1 MIGDLFGPVC
11 GSRHDAYMKWVSML
25 NPRMAACQAHN
36 PYYLH
41 KKSYEDRAYT
51 ALSHAIPAHK
61 AMPGFVLP
69 PHLFAENLMMSKQ
82 RIGVEWGWQRGFSKS
97 AFVGCYQRQSI
108 TVNNVADH
116 FICACLYSNVFT
128 CLYGY
133 QANTYWNCRAPRLGN
148 YFGIAGLS
156 CDTED
161 LAFD

>member
-69 PHLFAENLMMSKQ
+69 PHLFAEILMMSKQ
-82 RIGVEWGWQRGFSKS
+82 RIDVEWGWQR
-97 AFVGCYQRQSI
+97 V
-108 TVNNVADH
+108 